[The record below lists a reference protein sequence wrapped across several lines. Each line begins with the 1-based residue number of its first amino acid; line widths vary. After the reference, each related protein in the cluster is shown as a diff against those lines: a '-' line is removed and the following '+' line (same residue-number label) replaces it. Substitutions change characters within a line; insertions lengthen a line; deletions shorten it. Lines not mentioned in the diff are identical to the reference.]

1 MTLALMALAGLA
13 LGFVLDAVIAKL
25 AREPYEHPEQDEDGD
40 APVIPGGLKLA
51 SEHGALDLPGLLDG
65 RSLYRTAAVVV
76 ATTVLFAVV
85 GAQYEG
91 NALHLAIV
99 AGYVSAL
106 VVCAST
112 DVLAFRVPNVITYP
126 GIVAALVIGMTLPD
140 ANRLDVIV
148 GSLLFGGML
157 MIPSLLARGMGMGD
171 VKLAFFVGLVLGLGL
186 VVPAM
191 LYLAFGVGIAAVVL
205 LVTRIRNRRDP
216 IPYAPFIAGGALIV
230 ILTQGVAFADL

>member
-1 MTLALMALAGLA
+1 MALAGLVSG
-13 LGFVLDAVIAKL
+13 LVLDAVIARL
-25 AREPYEHPEQDEDGD
+25 AREPYEHPEPDKDDD
-40 APVIPGGLKLA
+40 APTVPGGLKLA
-51 SEHGALDLPGLLDG
+51 SEQGALDLPSLLDG
-65 RSLYRTAAVVV
+65 RSLYRTAAVVL
-76 ATTVLFAVV
+76 ATTGLFALA

-99 AGYVSAL
+99 AGYASAL

-112 DVLAFRVPNVITYP
+112 DMLAFRVPNVITYP

-140 ANRLDVIV
+140 ANRLDVV
-148 GSLLFGGML
+148 FGSLLFGGML

-191 LYLAFGVGIAAVVL
+191 LYMAIGGGIAAVAL
-205 LVTRIRNRRDP
+205 LVTRTRNRRDP
-216 IPYAPFIAGGALIV
+216 IPYAPFISAGALIV